1 MQGLPMIQGRARQWE
16 VSMIRL
22 FAALAIPDGVAQS
35 LEPSQCGI
43 AGARWR
49 PAQALHVTL
58 RFFGDV
64 SERLAEDL
72 DAELAKVTGQP
83 LSLTLSGV
91 GAFDEGGRITAIW
104 AGLQENEALRVL
116 AGRCEAA
123 ARRAG
128 LKPDGRNYRPHV
140 TLAYLGHSD
149 PNEVTAWLTDH
160 GGLTS
165 EPFTLNQFGLYSSW
179 QTSEGSRYTAER
191 IYRL

>member
-1 MQGLPMIQGRARQWE
+1 
-16 VSMIRL
+16 MIRL
-22 FAALAIPDGVAQS
+22 FAALAIPDGVALS
-35 LEPSQCGI
+35 LAPSQCGI

-64 SERLAEDL
+64 TETLAEDL
-72 DAELAKVTGQP
+72 DTELAKVRGQP

-91 GAFDEGGRITAIW
+91 GAFKEGERVTAIW
-104 AGLQENEALRVL
+104 AGLKENEALRVL

-128 LKPDGRNYRPHV
+128 LKPEGRKYTPHV

-149 PNEVTAWLTDH
+149 PAQVSAWLTDH
-160 GGLTS
+160 GCLTS